1 MKFIGLF
8 VLFSLLVLGFTRC
21 GIPCKIYANATMA
34 KTFCQSNFDLFFFW
48 SKFKSLT
55 SFFSVPNYPIA
66 PIIEFLNESRTDD
79 VSKQFQEAWKQISD
93 QMEGV
98 YAMVP
103 KFLRSP
109 NCMSAIGNFAC
120 GSILRRCDEANIPDL
135 STPPTDF
142 DLNPEDL
149 GFAPCEDMC
158 DEIVDSCVSDMAR
171 KIPGFGKAISNF
183 INNNVCKT
191 VKKMQ
196 MDVKNPKK
204 PQKVNKKM
212 TFFAPA
218 PNCTNVC
225 FIFLVFTFK
234 SNKIAQNLHITV

>member
-1 MKFIGLF
+1 MKFTGLF
-8 VLFSLLVLGFTRC
+8 VLFSLLVLGFTSC
-21 GIPCKIYANATMA
+21 IPCKIYSNSTMA
-34 KTFCQSNFDLFFFW
+34 KTFCPI
-48 SKFKSLT
+48 
-55 SFFSVPNYPIA
+55 PNYPMA

-79 VSKQFQEAWKQISD
+79 VSQQFQKAWKQVSD

-109 NCMSAIGNFAC
+109 NCMSAVANFAC
-120 GSILRRCDEANIPDL
+120 GSLLRRCDDAKIPDL
-135 STPPTDF
+135 TTPPADF
-142 DLNPEDL
+142 NLDPEDL

-158 DEIVDSCVSDMAR
+158 DQIIESCVSDMAK

-204 PQKVNKKM
+204 PGKKM
-212 TFFAPA
+212 PLFAPA
-218 PNCTNVC
+218 PNCTDYNLRSSAFATYSPIAFFALLVSL
-225 FIFLVFTFK
+225 LVF
-234 SNKIAQNLHITV
+234 